1 MNRQLLDK
9 LVEGL
14 KTELGG
20 DLLSVVLYGS
30 AVTGDYQEKVSDLNV
45 LCVLKEAG
53 VAQLEKAYPGMKDA
67 LVEDDKLKPDVAVM
81 LDGKI
86 TQLGLLQ
93 PVSEENEVI
102 FIPAI
107 SGG

>member
-1 MNRQLLDK
+1 MQVYTKNRDVVHAEGKNVRQLIN
-9 LVEGL
+9 
-14 KTELGG
+14 
-20 DLLSVVLYGS
+20 
-30 AVTGDYQEKVSDLNV
+30 A
-45 LCVLKEAG
+45 
-53 VAQLEKAYPGMKDA
+53 LEKIYPGMKDA

-93 PVSEENEVI
+93 PLSEENEVI

>member
-1 MNRQLLDK
+1 MQVYSENKEVVHVGGKNVRQLIN
-9 LVEGL
+9 E
-14 KTELGG
+14 
-20 DLLSVVLYGS
+20 
-30 AVTGDYQEKVSDLNV
+30 
-45 LCVLKEAG
+45 
-53 VAQLEKAYPGMKDA
+53 LEKAYPGMKDA

-93 PVSEENEVI
+93 PVSVENEVI

>member
-1 MNRQLLDK
+1 MTTVRIPQPMQVYTQNREVVQANGKNVRQLIDK
-9 LVEGL
+9 LDI
-14 KTELGG
+14 T
-20 DLLSVVLYGS
+20 
-30 AVTGDYQEKVSDLNV
+30 
-45 LCVLKEAG
+45 
-53 VAQLEKAYPGMKDA
+53 YPGIKEA

-93 PVSEENEVI
+93 PLSEENEVI

>member
-1 MNRQLLDK
+1 MTTVRIPQPMQVYTQNKEVVNVGGKNVRQLIN
-9 LVEGL
+9 E
-14 KTELGG
+14 
-20 DLLSVVLYGS
+20 
-30 AVTGDYQEKVSDLNV
+30 
-45 LCVLKEAG
+45 
-53 VAQLEKAYPGMKDA
+53 LEKNYPGMKDA
-67 LVEDDKLKPDVAVM
+67 LLENDKLKPDVAVV

>member
-1 MNRQLLDK
+1 MTTVRIPQPMQVYTKNRDVVHAEGKNVRQLIN
-9 LVEGL
+9 
-14 KTELGG
+14 
-20 DLLSVVLYGS
+20 
-30 AVTGDYQEKVSDLNV
+30 A
-45 LCVLKEAG
+45 
-53 VAQLEKAYPGMKDA
+53 LEKIYPGMKDA

-93 PVSEENEVI
+93 PLSEENEVI

>member
-1 MNRQLLDK
+1 MTTVRIPKPMQVYSENKEVVHVGGKNVRQLIN
-9 LVEGL
+9 E
-14 KTELGG
+14 
-20 DLLSVVLYGS
+20 
-30 AVTGDYQEKVSDLNV
+30 
-45 LCVLKEAG
+45 
-53 VAQLEKAYPGMKDA
+53 LEKAYPGMKDA
-67 LVEDDKLKPDVAVM
+67 LVEDDKLKPDIAVM

-86 TQLGLLQ
+86 TKLGLLQ

>member
-1 MNRQLLDK
+1 MTTVRIPQTMQVYTNNRDVVHAEGKNVRQLIND
-9 LVEGL
+9 
-14 KTELGG
+14 
-20 DLLSVVLYGS
+20 
-30 AVTGDYQEKVSDLNV
+30 
-45 LCVLKEAG
+45 
-53 VAQLEKAYPGMKDA
+53 LEKAYPGMKDA
-67 LVEDDKLKPDVAVM
+67 LVEEDKLKGDVAVM

-86 TQLGLLQ
+86 AQLGILQ

>member
-1 MNRQLLDK
+1 MTTVRIPQPMQVYTKNMDVVHAEGKNVRQLIN
-9 LVEGL
+9 
-14 KTELGG
+14 
-20 DLLSVVLYGS
+20 
-30 AVTGDYQEKVSDLNV
+30 A
-45 LCVLKEAG
+45 
-53 VAQLEKAYPGMKDA
+53 LEKIYPGMKDA

-93 PVSEENEVI
+93 PLSEENEVI